1 MRNLRKTFR
10 KFIREQCSVLCILN
24 YTKNIKYQTIFN
36 SCLDTLA
43 FEIGEAYS
51 DLTFSQPLPSIYGQM
66 NRKEMLTGNV
76 EYHLRFCLHLSDA
89 KQGILYDFSS
99 SMTHQVLKYIATL
112 RCCVSEKREMQ
123 NMLTYTFTYTQIID
137 TRLCSKINNKQSTN
151 VFSLKSTPNRLHPFA
166 ILMDSGRNSIMN

>member
-1 MRNLRKTFR
+1 
-10 KFIREQCSVLCILN
+10 
-24 YTKNIKYQTIFN
+24 
-36 SCLDTLA
+36 
-43 FEIGEAYS
+43 
-51 DLTFSQPLPSIYGQM
+51 
-66 NRKEMLTGNV
+66 MLTGNV

-166 ILMDSGRNSIMN
+166 VLMDSGRNSIMNLKQVFKLYSQRNTDKCAKNKCLPKEYEHNAPSKYRVLTSLVLTVYIKC